1 MKLVLTLQK
10 IVRIW
15 CRTASF
21 LLQIYSF
28 RNKTGLIS
36 VWLSQSAQTYQTIC
50 ATELQTSFCYVY
62 RLQQTPTSSD
72 ETVPFCVSCCGM
84 CLAPLCSFITSQAL
98 KHNISHP
105 CVPCSSARGHC
116 SRHLYALMFSFFR
129 PWVENKH
136 RIDVL
141 DEKLLTHFYVSH
153 SGICERQHN
162 K

>member
-105 CVPCSSARGHC
+105 CVPCSSARGHWC
-116 SRHLYALMFSFFR
+116 FLFFGHEWRINIVLMSLMRNYWHTFV
-129 PWVENKH
+129 WVTPAFVRGNTINK
-136 RIDVL
+136 
-141 DEKLLTHFYVSH
+141 
-153 SGICERQHN
+153 
-162 K
+162 